1 VKTFLLALGIA
12 VGGYVVGA
20 LLGMLLVSQ
29 FSGNTHDKSMEAG
42 MTGFF
47 FTGPVLAVLSFI
59 SALIYLHNRR
69 PSP

>member
-1 VKTFLLALGIA
+1 MRTFLIALGVA
-12 VGGYVVGA
+12 VAGYVVGV
-20 LLGMLLVSQ
+20 LVGMLLVTQ

-59 SALIYLHNRR
+59 GALIYLHTRR
-69 PSP
+69 SAP